1 MVVQIELLQL
11 VGIVASVL
19 VAVAGGM
26 FGIAKLLG
34 GQIEK
39 RLDQKFEA
47 QEQARETSDKTLKES
62 IERYA
67 AQSENSDQELK
78 QSIERY
84 AAKSEETANQV
95 MTLERNFLKWQA
107 EMPVQY
113 VRRED
118 YIRGQSVI
126 EAKLDALYSKVEVVQ
141 LQGASNVR

>member
-1 MVVQIELLQL
+1 MVVQIELGQL
-11 VGIVASVL
+11 VIAAGSMLA
-19 VAVAGGM
+19 AMAGGM

-34 GQIEK
+34 SQIET
-39 RLDQKFEA
+39 RLDEKFQA

-67 AQSENSDQELK
+67 G
-78 QSIERY
+78 
-84 AAKSEETANQV
+84 KSEETAQQV
-95 MTLERNFLKWQA
+95 MELERNFLKWQA
-107 EMPVQY
+107 EIPVHY